1 MYRFLISQFKVR
13 THNPNQ
19 YQKNMKYDYDAIII
33 GSGMGGL
40 SCGTLLAKEGLKV
53 LICEQAAKPG
63 GYCVNFK
70 RGGFTFTPAIHYL
83 NEFGPDGYMTQAFDT
98 LGLSSDIQF
107 CLQDPQRRIIG
118 PDLDITLSTD
128 VDQFAED
135 LIHLF
140 PKEELSIMAYIKEC
154 GKLVKMLEGLTIES
168 FDVMT
173 FREKANLFLKGMFKA
188 PQLLRYRGKTGE
200 SVLDAYF
207 QDPVLKYIL
216 NFDARRGASL
226 FNCACPIMWAI
237 NRDFHYVKNHHG
249 VEALPR
255 LFLRHY
261 KGHGG
266 EIMLNALVEKII
278 INDGRA
284 VGVRIEGGQEFSAK
298 YVVSN
303 GDANLTFRSLVG
315 KSSLPE
321 RFMRRL
327 KQNDLSGPTFTVYLG
342 VDLDLARMGFDG
354 ALIHYY
360 PRLDKRLWEEG
371 ETDGFE
377 VGNGKIAIRT
387 DSVNNPS
394 LAPEGT
400 GSINISTFA
409 PYEFFKEGERTH
421 PRYEER
427 KEDITKKVV
436 DLAERVVPG
445 LSSHTIVQDA
455 STPLTCERYTLNT
468 QGASMGW
475 YLSAKEMSRIRT
487 QETPISNLYLAG
499 HWTFPGGGIPMVII
513 SGINAARLV
522 LKGRA

>member
-1 MYRFLISQFKVR
+1 
-13 THNPNQ
+13 
-19 YQKNMKYDYDAIII
+19 
-33 GSGMGGL
+33 MGGL

-83 NEFGPDGYMTQAFDT
+83 NEFGPAGHMTQAFDT
-98 LGLSSDIQF
+98 LGLPSEIEF

-135 LIHLF
+135 LIQFF
-140 PKEELSIMAYIKEC
+140 PKEELSIREYIKEC
-154 GKLVKMLEGLTIES
+154 RKLVKMLEGLTIES

-173 FREKANLFLKGMFKA
+173 LREKANLLLKGMFKA

-200 SVLDAYF
+200 SVLDATF
-207 QDPVLKYIL
+207 QDPVIKYIL
-216 NFDARRGASL
+216 NFDARKGASL
-226 FNCACPIMWAI
+226 FNSACPIMWAI
-237 NRDFHYVKNHHG
+237 KRDFHYIKDSHG

-255 LFLRHY
+255 LFLSHY

-266 EIMLNALVEKII
+266 EIMLDTLVEKII

-284 VGVRIEGGQEFSAK
+284 EGVRIQGGEQFSAR

-315 KSSLPE
+315 ESSLPE
-321 RFMRRL
+321 RFMRRF

-342 VDLDLARMGFDG
+342 VDMDLARMGFDG
-354 ALIHYY
+354 APIHYY
-360 PRLDKRLWEEG
+360 PRLDKRLWEEEATG
-371 ETDGFE
+371 GFE
-377 VGNGKIAIRT
+377 VGNGKIVIRPT
-387 DSVNNPS
+387 SVNNPS
-394 LAPEGT
+394 LAPEGNC
-400 GSINISTFA
+400 SINISTFV
-409 PYEFFKEGERTH
+409 PYGFFKEGERIH

-427 KEDITKKVV
+427 KEDITRKIV

-445 LSSHTIVQDA
+445 LSRHTIVQDS
-455 STPLTCERYTLNT
+455 STPLTYERYTINT
-468 QGASMGW
+468 HGASMGW
-475 YLSAKEMSRIRT
+475 YLSAKEISSIRT

-499 HWTFPGGGIPMVII
+499 HWTFPGGGIPMVIL

-522 LKGRA
+522 LKDRT